1 LAYSLFLAGK
11 RKVSEK
17 DLRNNTVLSVYRF
30 YSKTLPHLTIL
41 TAKPEHADQQLSW
54 MPNCQLKH
62 IINKSYISGRTLMA
76 MLFFLKINA
85 TLTVA
90 PHHER

>member
-1 LAYSLFLAGK
+1 MKLFLAYSVFLAGK

-17 DLRNNTVLSVYRF
+17 DLRNNAVLSVYRF

-62 IINKSYISGRTLMA
+62 IITKSYISGGTYGYVI
-76 MLFFLKINA
+76 FS
-85 TLTVA
+85 
-90 PHHER
+90 